1 MEADFQKFLKIAH
14 DFLGNDNSWHDYYHA
29 ERVFH
34 LAMKIQE
41 KEGWNPYVIGVSAI
55 MHDLMRPWQT
65 LTGKSHF
72 WEEALGKIS
81 SVLVT
86 GWVRQEFLEEILY
99 VIARHDIYD
108 WSQPVNKS
116 VELQIVQDADNIDA
130 IGAIGIARTWKYSW
144 AHNVPMWV
152 PGENLDFSHDYQ
164 ETGKNTSII
173 RHFYEKLLKLAERM
187 NTSTARSIAEERNRF
202 MKIYLEQFF
211 SEWSNNK

>member
-14 DFLGNDNSWHDYYHA
+14 DFLWDDNSWHDYYHA

-34 LAMKIQE
+34 LAMRIQE

-72 WEEALGKIS
+72 WEEALAKIT
-81 SVLVT
+81 SVLVA
-86 GWVRQEFLEEILY
+86 GEVKQEHLSEILD

-108 WSQPVNKS
+108 WSQPQNKS
-116 VELQIVQDADNIDA
+116 IELQIVQDADNLDA
-130 IGAIGIARTWKYSW
+130 IWAIGIARTWKYSW

-173 RHFYEKLLKLAERM
+173 RHFYEKLLKLAENM
-187 NTSTARSIAEERNRF
+187 NTNTAREIAEERSKF
-202 MKIYLEQFF
+202 MHIYLEQFF
-211 SEWSNNK
+211 AEWDGKK